1 MRGGRKGGLLVCE
14 RNGLLAK
21 DKGTL
26 PSSDEKMTKDD
37 GAVNPRQ
44 FIGHVAIHEQQSG
57 MAWSVG
63 AFLWGQQSMSSIAE
77 DMWST
82 PVAMSDMSADLTPIA
97 APPLI
102 GSTTTDRASK
112 YTRMARPS
120 CMKGPLSTLCCD
132 AQQKMQAA

>member
-26 PSSDEKMTKDD
+26 PSSDEKMTTDD

-44 FIGHVAIHEQQSG
+44 FIGHVAIDEQQLG

-63 AFLWGQQSMSSIAE
+63 AFLWGQQSMSSIGE
-77 DMWST
+77 DKWSIL
-82 PVAMSDMSADLTPIA
+82 VAMPDMSVDLAAIA
-97 APPLI
+97 APPSI
-102 GSTTTDRASK
+102 GSTATDRASK
-112 YTRMARPS
+112 RIRTVRPS
-120 CMKGPLSTLCCD
+120 CIKPNLCP
-132 AQQKMQAA
+132 